1 MKITK
6 KLIRRIEESFNMIVE
21 DFGESKYYMDIP
33 YLDIMKRTDIMEF
46 SEDFAD
52 GKVRKKD
59 LELIQGW
66 FDPNENSIVLILE
79 NIDSIKDVIKTILHE
94 YQHYLQ
100 CPAWIQRYYN
110 MGYTYDNHPYEVQAT
125 NSEQLWLRYFKQIKY
140 GRIQ

>member
-1 MKITK
+1 MKPTK
-6 KLIRRIEESFNMIVE
+6 KLIRRIEESFNMIVD
-21 DFGESKYYMDIP
+21 DFGESKYHADIP

-100 CPAWIQRYYN
+100 CPSWIQRYYN
-110 MGYTYDNHPYEVQAT
+110 MGYTYDNHPYEVEAVKC
-125 NSEQLWLRYFKQIKY
+125 EELWGHYFKQIKY